1 MAKAVKKDPA
11 KAAPKAASITN
22 DNMNDRSAATNA
34 SVAALSSATSSKLSP
49 SLLSRIKRFT
59 IVFVVSTA
67 VAYVVSKRL
76 QIPLSIMLW

>member
-1 MAKAVKKDPA
+1 MT
-11 KAAPKAASITN
+11 I
-22 DNMNDRSAATNA
+22 DNMNLRSAATNE
-34 SVAALSSATSSKLSP
+34 SVAALSAARSSP

>member
-1 MAKAVKKDPA
+1 MTIDY
-11 KAAPKAASITN
+11 
-22 DNMNDRSAATNA
+22 MNDRSAATNE
-34 SVAALSSATSSKLSP
+34 SVAAVSPASSSKLSP

-59 IVFVVSTA
+59 VVFVVSTA